1 MHKIYVCG
9 PLSGLPNEQRPAL
22 TEEAERLA
30 DLGYQPVDPNAFC
43 NDRDSAGR
51 RFHLRFQALTYCDT
65 LALLPGW
72 TECALA
78 LLERANAI
86 HLGLRVIAAK
96 GITEPYQESLE
107 SGAA

>member
-30 DLGYQPVDPNAFC
+30 GLGYQPFDPNDLC
-43 NDRDSAGR
+43 IDRISAGL
-51 RFHLRFQALTYCDT
+51 RFRGRFQALSDCDT
-65 LALLPGW
+65 LALLQGW
-72 TECALA
+72 SECALA

-86 HLGLRVIAAK
+86 RLGLRVIAAK
-96 GITEPYQESLE
+96 AITEPYQESLE